1 MLFDSWSPALT
12 ISHVLRMIK
21 DLMAEPDYDGCLYG
35 YPVDEYKCKNDH
47 SYFESKVKE
56 WTRLYAK

>member
-35 YPVDEYKCKNDH
+35 DEYKCKNDH
-47 SYFESKVKE
+47 SYFESKAKE
-56 WTRLYAK
+56 WTRLYA